1 MVERNPQ
8 KAIWDEIEVSQ
19 SSQTVKFK
27 ECFLPS
33 FHFVSSHSFHLND
46 NCHDAVVHLDSVAMV
61 WIFFSISWHCC
72 FAFMLTGAE
81 GMLVT
86 MKNQGKGGKQ
96 ISGFNNQNFMKK

>member
-1 MVERNPQ
+1 MVERNTQ

-61 WIFFSISWHCC
+61 WIFFFHFMALLFC
-72 FAFMLTGAE
+72 FHAHW
-81 GMLVT
+81 
-86 MKNQGKGGKQ
+86 
-96 ISGFNNQNFMKK
+96 S